1 MCVRYD
7 VFGSSLAFFIDGLGS
22 LHVGSCDDII
32 ISHASKIKAMLPWG
46 QSENDKAY
54 SKFRM
59 LPLKRPL
66 WMNMIF
72 IISRIILNVSPVD

>member
-1 MCVRYD
+1 MRYCD
-7 VFGSSLAFFIDGLGS
+7 VFCSSLAFFIDGLGS

-54 SKFRM
+54 SKFRYASTEESFVNEYD
-59 LPLKRPL
+59 LYYLK
-66 WMNMIF
+66 NHF
-72 IISRIILNVSPVD
+72 KCVTSD